1 MRVCVIGTG
10 YVGLVTGACLAQVG
24 HHVICVDNNAEKV
37 ALMQSGKSPIFEPGL
52 AEIMQAAMQA
62 GNLEFTTD
70 LGAGVTH
77 GEVLFIAVG
86 TPALPTGE
94 SDTRYVE
101 AVARGIGS
109 HLNGGYKVIVN
120 KSTVPIGSGDWV
132 RRIVLD
138 GVAEREETIAGFDVV
153 SNPEFLREGSAVY
166 DTFNPD
172 RIVLGSNSKK
182 AIAMMQELYIPIV
195 QRQFADNKS
204 LPAVPVVV
212 TDLTSAEMIKYAA
225 NAFLATK
232 ISFINEVANICDR
245 VGADVTQVAKGIGL
259 DSRIG
264 SKFLQAGI
272 GWGGSCFPKD
282 VSALIHTAI
291 DYGYDAQ
298 LLRSAVALNQRQKL
312 IVMEKLQ
319 QVLKILKGKT
329 VGLMGLTF
337 KPDTDDM
344 RDAPAL
350 NLIEQL
356 NRLGAKVKAY
366 DPIISQT
373 TSQTGIPHAIPGV
386 SVESDAEKL
395 ADGCDALVVV
405 TEWQEFRDLDYTKL
419 SEKMVT
425 KVIIDG
431 RNFLDPEVLVASGF
445 YYVGIGRSTHKEVSV
460 PLTKAESIK
469 VEQIKAEPLVI
480 NC

>member
-10 YVGLVTGACLAQVG
+10 YVGLVTGVCLSHIG
-24 HHVICVDNNAEKV
+24 HHVICVDNNEEKV
-37 ALMQSGKSPIFEPGL
+37 QLMKSGQSPIYEPGL
-52 AEIMQAAMQA
+52 SDLMKSSMES
-62 GNLEFTTD
+62 GNLEFTSN
-70 LGAGVTH
+70 LGAGVAH
-77 GEVLFIAVG
+77 GDILFIAVG

-101 AVARGIGS
+101 AVARGIGE

-132 RRIVLD
+132 RMIVLD
-138 GVAEREETIAGFDVV
+138 GISERVKVPVGAGAPMEAPEQTASFDVV
-153 SNPEFLREGSAVY
+153 SNPEFLREGSAVF

-172 RIVLGSNSKK
+172 RIVLGSNSQK
-182 AIAMMQELYIPIV
+182 AIEMMKELYTPIV
-195 QRQFADNKS
+195 ERKFAEDKDA
-204 LPAVPVVV
+204 PQVPVVT
-212 TDLTSAEMIKYAA
+212 TDLSSAEMVKYAS

-282 VSALIHTAI
+282 VSALVHTAD
-291 DYGYDAQ
+291 DYGYEAE
-298 LLRSAVALNQRQKL
+298 LLKATINVNTRQRVL
-312 IVMEKLQ
+312 TIEKLQ

-329 VGLMGLTF
+329 VGLLGLTF

-344 RDAPAL
+344 RDAPS
-350 NLIEQL
+350 LIMIENL

-366 DPIISQT
+366 DPIVSQ
-373 TSQTGIPHAIPGV
+373 SGV
-386 SVESDAEKL
+386 SQGLSGVIVETDPERL
-395 ADGCDALVVV
+395 ADSCDALVLV
-405 TEWQEFRDLDYTKL
+405 TDWAKFKNLDFR
-419 SEKMVT
+419 KMASLMNAPVM
-425 KVIIDG
+425 IDG
-431 RNFLDPEVLVASGF
+431 RNFLDQKELENAGF
-445 YYVGIGRSTHKEVSV
+445 QYIGVGR
-460 PLTKAESIK
+460 
-469 VEQIKAEPLVI
+469 
-480 NC
+480 

>member
-10 YVGLVTGACLAQVG
+10 YVGLVTGVCLAHIG
-24 HHVICVDNNAEKV
+24 HHVICIDNNEEKV
-37 ALMQSGKSPIFEPGL
+37 KLMKSGQSPIYEPGLSELMQSS
-52 AEIMQAAMQA
+52 AAS
-62 GNLEFTTD
+62 GNLEFSTD
-70 LGAGVTH
+70 IEAGVKH
-77 GEVLFIAVG
+77 GEILFIAVG

-101 AVARGIGS
+101 AVARAIGA

-132 RRIVLD
+132 RMIVLD
-138 GVAEREETIAGFDVV
+138 GVAERQKNLVAAGGDISTLERIEADFDVV

-172 RIVLGSNSKK
+172 RIVLGSNNPK
-182 AIAMMQELYIPIV
+182 AIEMMKELYAPLV
-195 QRQFADNKS
+195 KRQFADDPS
-204 LPAVPVVV
+204 LPPVPVVV
-212 TDLTSAEMIKYAA
+212 TDLSSAEMIKYAA

-264 SKFLQAGI
+264 SKFLSAGI

-282 VSALIHTAI
+282 VSALVHTAE
-291 DYGYDAQ
+291 DYGYETE
-298 LLRSAVALNQRQKL
+298 LLNAAINVNKRQRT
-312 IVMEKLQ
+312 IAIEKLQ
-319 QVLKILKGKT
+319 QELKILKGKT
-329 VGLMGLTF
+329 VGLLGLTF

-350 NLIEQL
+350 TMIEQL

-366 DPIISQT
+366 DPIVSQ
-373 TSQTGIPHAIPGV
+373 SGLSHGLSGV
-386 SVESDAEKL
+386 IIESDPERL

-405 TEWQEFRDLDYTKL
+405 TEWQEFLRLDYG
-419 SEKMVT
+419 KMVKT
-425 KVIIDG
+425 MREPVLIDG
-431 RNFLDPEVLVASGF
+431 RNFLDPAVVTAAGF
-445 YYVGIGRSTHKEVSV
+445 RYLGIGR
-460 PLTKAESIK
+460 
-469 VEQIKAEPLVI
+469 
-480 NC
+480 

>member
-10 YVGLVTGACLAQVG
+10 YVGLVTGACLAHIG
-24 HHVICVDNNAEKV
+24 HDVICVDNNEEKV
-37 ALMQSGKSPIFEPGL
+37 KLMKSGQSPIFEPGL
-52 AEIMQAAMQA
+52 SEIMQSAIQT
-62 GNLEFTTD
+62 EKIHFTTD
-70 LGAGVTH
+70 IAAGVAH
-77 GEVLFIAVG
+77 GEILFIAVG
-86 TPALPTGE
+86 TPPLPTGE

-101 AVARGIGS
+101 AVARGIGEN
-109 HLNGGYKVIVN
+109 LNGGYKVIVN

-132 RRIVLD
+132 RMIVLD
-138 GVAEREETIAGFDVV
+138 GIAERQKTLVPAGGMSSEDKLPEVPAQFDVI

-172 RIVLGSNSKK
+172 RIVLGGNSQR
-182 AIAMMQELYIPIV
+182 AVALMQQLYAPIV
-195 QRQFADNKS
+195 ERKFAADAS
-204 LPAVPVVV
+204 LPPVPILA
-212 TDLTSAEMIKYAA
+212 TDLSSAEMIKYAA

-264 SKFLQAGI
+264 NKFLQAGI

-282 VSALIHTAI
+282 VSALIHTAD
-291 DYGYDAQ
+291 DYGYEAE
-298 LLRSAVALNQRQKL
+298 LLKSAVNVNERQRLIAL
-312 IVMEKLQ
+312 EKLQ

-329 VGLMGLTF
+329 VGLLGLTF

-366 DPIISQT
+366 DPIV
-373 TSQTGIPHAIPGV
+373 SQTGMRHGLSGV
-386 SVESDAEKL
+386 LVETDAERL
-395 ADGCDALVVV
+395 ADGCDALVLV
-405 TEWQEFRDLDYTKL
+405 TEWQQFSTLDYAKMAKL
-419 SEKMVT
+419 MAHP
-425 KVIIDG
+425 VIIDG
-431 RNFLDPEVLVASGF
+431 RNFLDPETMVRAGF
-445 YYVGIGRSTHKEVSV
+445 QYVGVGR
-460 PLTKAESIK
+460 
-469 VEQIKAEPLVI
+469 
-480 NC
+480 